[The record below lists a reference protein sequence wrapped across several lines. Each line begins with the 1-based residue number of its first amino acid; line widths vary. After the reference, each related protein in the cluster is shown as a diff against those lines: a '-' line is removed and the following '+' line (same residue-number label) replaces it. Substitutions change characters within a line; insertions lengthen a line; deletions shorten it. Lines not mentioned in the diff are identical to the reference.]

1 MSGGSLEGVR
11 VLDLTSVVVGPLA
24 TQILADHGAD
34 VIKVESPSGDIGRT
48 LAGRGRTEGMSGK
61 FLHLNRNKRSVV
73 LDLKSRDGL
82 AALMR
87 MVKTAD
93 VLLWNV
99 RPDSMAR
106 MGLGYDAVRAVN
118 PRIVYCGMFGFGQDG
133 RYKDK
138 PAYDSII
145 QGASGVAALHE
156 RVSGTPRYVPYV
168 MADRTVGLIAVQMIL
183 MALFRREK
191 SGRGQAIE
199 IPMFENMVTQVMTE
213 HMYLATFDPPLAG
226 GGDAQNA
233 YGDPRVLDPENR
245 PIPTR
250 DGYVCISANTD
261 AQAFA
266 LFAAIG
272 RPELK
277 DDARF
282 SSVGARFKNVGEYF
296 AIRAKGLQQKTS
308 AEWLD
313 VFDRMDVP
321 AAPYHT
327 LETLQ
332 QDPHLRDAG
341 FFQRVEH
348 PTEGAIWNMRPAN
361 KLSGGAR
368 SDFRAAPKLGQH
380 TREVLSE
387 AGYSKDEIDA
397 LISSGAA
404 RAWKGTP

>member
-1 MSGGSLEGVR
+1 
-11 VLDLTSVVVGPLA
+11 
-24 TQILADHGAD
+24 
-34 VIKVESPSGDIGRT
+34 
-48 LAGRGRTEGMSGK
+48 
-61 FLHLNRNKRSVV
+61 
-73 LDLKSRDGL
+73 
-82 AALMR
+82 
-87 MVKTAD
+87 
-93 VLLWNV
+93 
-99 RPDSMAR
+99 
-106 MGLGYDAVRAVN
+106 
-118 PRIVYCGMFGFGQDG
+118 
-133 RYKDK
+133 
-138 PAYDSII
+138 
-145 QGASGVAALHE
+145 
-156 RVSGTPRYVPYV
+156 
-168 MADRTVGLIAVQMIL
+168 
-183 MALFRREK
+183 
-191 SGRGQAIE
+191 
-199 IPMFENMVTQVMTE
+199 
-213 HMYLATFDPPLAG
+213 MYLATFDPPLAG

-313 VFDRMDVP
+313 IFDRMDVP